1 MNKKKNASKKNKTIK
16 KNAKKSVMPGILLV
30 ISALLLGTLVI
41 IFVYHTRNITE
52 ITGAGN
58 PANRKMEGS
67 YPLPSELIASDKST
81 YFGYTDIPEFIFT
94 RMQGVSYV
102 EGTPVSRQ
110 ELCYMTVLYWG
121 TDKEAHKGELIVNK
135 AIAEDVSDIF
145 YELYKASYPIESI
158 KLIDEYG
165 GSDEVSMANNN
176 TSCFNAR
183 KVKGSDEWSKHAYGM
198 AIDINPLYNPYVG
211 DDGTVLPVTADKYV
225 NRDSSFVMKIDTE
238 DYAYRIFTEH
248 GFTWGGEWESI
259 KDYQHFEK

>member
-1 MNKKKNASKKNKTIK
+1 MDKKKAARKTK
-16 KNAKKSVMPGILLV
+16 KKSLMPGILLV
-30 ISALLLGTLVI
+30 ISALLLGSLII
-41 IFVYHTRNITE
+41 IFVYQTRSITE
-52 ITGAGN
+52 ISGGGD
-58 PANRKMEGS
+58 PANRNLSGS
-67 YPLPSELIASDKST
+67 YPEPSELITSDKNT
-81 YFGYTDIPEFIFT
+81 YFGYTDIPDFIFKK
-94 RMQGVSYV
+94 MQGASYV
-102 EGTPVSRQ
+102 EDGPVTRD

-121 TDKEAHKGELIVNK
+121 TDKAPHKGELIVNK
-135 AIAEDVSDIF
+135 VIADDVSDIF

-183 KVKGSDEWSKHAYGM
+183 KVKGSDEWSGHAYGM

-211 DDGTVLPVTADKYV
+211 ADGTILPVTAGKYS
-225 NRDSSFVMKIDTE
+225 NRDSNFVMKIDTE

-248 GFTWGGEWESI
+248 GFTWGGEWENI